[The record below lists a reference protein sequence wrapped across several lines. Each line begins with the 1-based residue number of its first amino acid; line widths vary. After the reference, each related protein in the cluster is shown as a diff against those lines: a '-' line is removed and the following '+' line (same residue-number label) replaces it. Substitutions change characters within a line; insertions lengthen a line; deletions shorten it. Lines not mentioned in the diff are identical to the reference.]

1 MFSRFAS
8 SLKVKFFVT
17 IFASVFMIITLIF
30 LAELYLVNTYYYDQK
45 IDTLMENTK
54 TLIAEVEEADDEGEM
69 YHLLETYQEE
79 NSAYIDYSL
88 IDYYAMEGLSYIYA
102 TLLDQYGN
110 FYYMSLETDLLP
122 EQLQEE
128 IIQMRSLSIA
138 GEIYGE
144 ELIPYEIQGHSLYTI
159 SKQDLSDIINDKDTG
174 VKDQFEVVEVFIEP
188 INYVFEDIYYAEE
201 LNQIYDGYNVIEA
214 GEINQD
220 ASYTIFE
227 TPFSEIK
234 TLVIEYDVEI
244 DGVKKPVRIESSLQS
259 VEDFVEMMK
268 PFVVVFY
275 IIALIITFVIAY
287 ILARRVSKPIT
298 DITNKA
304 NKVSKLEFSEPL
316 NDYGKSELGVLASSI
331 NTMSDNLEASM
342 RRLEEANQ
350 ELLQSLD
357 KERANDS
364 RRREFISNASHEIK
378 TPLGI
383 AKGYV
388 EALKDGIK
396 AEKREQYIDIT
407 LDELDR
413 VNKIVLNLLSL
424 MRHEDSEQDLLLK
437 EQSIEPIID
446 DLLLYFK
453 LMARE
458 KQIQFVKEGHF
469 TKGMIEDKSF
479 KQVLM
484 NLISNAIKYGS
495 ADSVITVEGTS
506 NDHQLKIKISNEVDK
521 PDQLD
526 LEKMWYKFYTLDT
539 SHNSQTSG
547 TGLGLPIVKSILER
561 YGSDFGFKL
570 EGSKLTFELTI
581 KQNET

>member
-350 ELLQSLD
+350 ELLLSLD

>member
-1 MFSRFAS
+1 
-8 SLKVKFFVT
+8 
-17 IFASVFMIITLIF
+17 MIITLIF